1 MRKQYFILNEGGG
14 ISNNISDDRMQLIK
28 AFVLTLVHSG
38 CKVFYI
44 DLFCGAGGVSTGVIR
59 AGGKVIFC
67 INHDETAI
75 ASHEANH
82 SDVPHAIEDIRT
94 FDLTELL
101 AIVYLIRQMIADPVI
116 CLWASTECTHL
127 SKAKGGESRDAD
139 SRTLARDLYRY
150 IAAINPDYIDIE
162 NVVEFLSWGPLRIA
176 CDGKGKTVEG
186 YEYSILNIRKNG
198 EYHWVPES
206 KLNGKYYVDW
216 YQHICKE
223 YQYDYSYKVLNSAD
237 YGEMTSRSRYFGQ
250 FKKAHLPFTWPAA
263 THSKTPTKGGLF
275 GDLKQWNACKPAL
288 DLKDEGKSVFGRKKD
303 LSPKTYERIY
313 AGLVKYVGG
322 GNDMFIVQRNGGKPG
337 SRSVDVNGPARTLT
351 GTSGNQDLAFMLKWN
366 STDSKGVHRGHG
378 SLEEPSPVITT
389 QNRLGIAF
397 LSKYYSG
404 HPEHKNIP
412 IDGPAGTITTVDSQ
426 ALVQCEFLAK
436 YYGTGGQLG
445 SVNEPAGTLTTKDRL
460 AVINAVWLDKQFT
473 GPLNHQSIDTPA
485 GSILTHDK
493 HCLMNAFIMNNY
505 SGGGIVSS
513 IEDPAGTFTT
523 VPKSNLVSVEGWL
536 MNHNY
541 DIRAGGDI
549 NEPAPTILASRK
561 HYYLVNPSF
570 NNNGHDI
577 DKPCFTLIAQMGK
590 KPPYLVEAETGQGVI
605 IIYDDDLEI
614 MKKIKF
620 FMAHHGI
627 VDIKMRMLKIP
638 ELLRIQ
644 GFGDQYILKGNQTEQ
659 KKQIGNSVTPG
670 IAEAKVS
677 ARIRILSRF
686 FEERGAAE

>member
-1 MRKQYFILNEGGG
+1 MRKQYFLLSEGGG
-14 ISNNISDDRMQLIK
+14 ISNRKISKERQNILR
-28 AFVLTLVHSG
+28 AFVLRLVKSG
-38 CKVFYI
+38 VKVFYI
-44 DLFCGAGGVSTGVIR
+44 DLFCGAGGVSTGVVR

-82 SDVPHAIEDIRT
+82 NDVPHAIEDIRT

-101 AIVYLIRQMIADPVI
+101 FIVNLIRELIPDAVI

-176 CDGKGKTVEG
+176 CDGKGKTDEG
-186 YEYSILNIRKNG
+186 YPYSILKVRNNG

-206 KLNGKYYVDW
+206 KENGKYYVEW

-223 YQYDYSYKVLNSAD
+223 YKYDYSYRVLNSAD

-263 THSKTPTKGGLF
+263 THSKNPSKGGLF
-275 GDLKQWNACKPAL
+275 GDLKPWNACKPAL
-288 DLKDEGKSVFGRKKD
+288 DLKDEGKSIFGRKKD
-303 LSPKTYERIY
+303 LSPKTYERVY
-313 AGLVKYVGG
+313 AGLVKYVG
-322 GNDMFIVQRNGGKPG
+322 NG
-337 SRSVDVNGPARTLT
+337 D
-351 GTSGNQDLAFMLKWN
+351 DAFMLKWN
-366 STDSKGVHRGHG
+366 STDSKGTHRGHG
-378 SLEEPSPVITT
+378 SLDEPSSTITC

-397 LSKYYSG
+397 LQQYYSG
-404 HPEHKNIP
+404 RPEGKVKSLDEPHP
-412 IDGPAGTITTVDSQ
+412 TITCFGGASYVN
-426 ALVQCEFLAK
+426 AEFLAK

-445 SVNEPAGTLTTKDRL
+445 SINEPAGTLTTKDRL
-460 AVINAVWLDKQFT
+460 AVINAVWLDKQYT
-473 GPLNHQSIDTPA
+473 GPLNHQSIDNPA
-485 GSILTHDK
+485 GSILTNDK

-513 IEDPAGTFTT
+513 IDDPAGTFTT
-523 VPKSNLVSVEGWL
+523 VPKSNLVTVEGWL

-541 DIRAGGDI
+541 DNKGSDI
-549 NEPAPTILASRK
+549 NEPAPTLLASRK

-570 NNNGHDI
+570 NNVGHDI
-577 DKPCFTLIAQMGK
+577 NKPCFTLIAQMGK
-590 KPPYLVEAETGQGVI
+590 KPPYLVEAESGKGVI
-605 IIYDDDLEI
+605 VIYDDDLPI

-620 FMAHHGI
+620 FMAYHGI
-627 VDIKMRMLKIP
+627 IDVKMRMLKIP

-644 GFGDQYILKGNQTEQ
+644 GFGDKYILKGNQTEQ

-677 ARIRILSRF
+677 ARIVILDRF
-686 FEERGAAE
+686 FKERNLAA